1 MIKAIIKYALGLLM
15 ALISGYIIR
24 IYMCQWFGI
33 AEPTIIHSLFIG
45 VLGFCVG
52 IWVVMIKN
60 YQIKKVPLLSLLYKW
75 QSSALSAFPAIDK
88 ATQNR

>member
-33 AEPTIIHSLFIG
+33 AEPAIIHSLFTG
-45 VLGFCVG
+45 ALGFCVG

-60 YQIKKVPLLSLLYKW
+60 YQIEKSDRALYNK
-75 QSSALSAFPAIDK
+75 
-88 ATQNR
+88 

>member
-1 MIKAIIKYALGLLM
+1 MIKEIIKYALGLLI
-15 ALISGYIIR
+15 ALILGYIIR

-33 AEPTIIHSLFIG
+33 EEPTIIHSLFIG

-60 YQIKKVPLLSLLYKW
+60 YQIKKNDRALYNK
-75 QSSALSAFPAIDK
+75 
-88 ATQNR
+88 

>member
-1 MIKAIIKYALGLLM
+1 MSAICNKSMIKAIIKYALGLLM

-24 IYMCQWFGI
+24 IYMFQWFGI

-60 YQIKKVPLLSLLYKW
+60 YQIKKNDRALYNK
-75 QSSALSAFPAIDK
+75 
-88 ATQNR
+88 

>member
-33 AEPTIIHSLFIG
+33 AEPTIIHSLLSVYWDF
-45 VLGFCVG
+45 V
-52 IWVVMIKN
+52 WV
-60 YQIKKVPLLSLLYKW
+60 YGWL
-75 QSSALSAFPAIDK
+75 
-88 ATQNR
+88 

>member
-1 MIKAIIKYALGLLM
+1 MSEICNKSMIKAIIKYALGLLM

-60 YQIKKVPLLSLLYKW
+60 YQIKKNDRALYNK
-75 QSSALSAFPAIDK
+75 
-88 ATQNR
+88 

>member
-33 AEPTIIHSLFIG
+33 AGRTIIHSLLIG

-60 YQIKKVPLLSLLYKW
+60 YQIKKNDRALYNK
-75 QSSALSAFPAIDK
+75 
-88 ATQNR
+88 

>member
-15 ALISGYIIR
+15 VLISGYIIR

-33 AEPTIIHSLFIG
+33 AELAIIHSLFTG
-45 VLGFCVG
+45 ALGFCVG

-60 YQIKKVPLLSLLYKW
+60 YQIKKNDRALYNK
-75 QSSALSAFPAIDK
+75 
-88 ATQNR
+88 

>member
-1 MIKAIIKYALGLLM
+1 MKELKYKMCLQYVKSMIKEFIKYALGLLM
-15 ALISGYIIR
+15 ALISGYIIQ

-45 VLGFCVG
+45 ALGFCVG

-60 YQIKKVPLLSLLYKW
+60 YQIKKSDRILYNK
-75 QSSALSAFPAIDK
+75 
-88 ATQNR
+88 